1 MVLAL
6 LIEILNFDFWL
17 ALAASLLVA
26 AAVGVTNATLVLW
39 VGIPSFIVTLG
50 MNIFLTGIEVT
61 THGGLPLP
69 VYDHQKQLIPF
80 GGYIGNSPFSMP
92 TLWFIAIGVIALY
105 VLHQTRLGN
114 WIFASGGNAESARAV
129 GVPVNR
135 TKAISF
141 VACSVLAGL
150 TGIMQLGYILQWNPG
165 EGADLPLNAI
175 MIAVLGGTSLF
186 GGIGTIGGTMIA
198 SVFAAS
204 MANGLILA
212 GAPSGWYTSFI
223 GVILVVAVVINLRV
237 HAAGGGGFGRIFRR
251 RR

>member
-1 MVLAL
+1 
-6 LIEILNFDFWL
+6 
-17 ALAASLLVA
+17 
-26 AAVGVTNATLVLW
+26 
-39 VGIPSFIVTLG
+39 
-50 MNIFLTGIEVT
+50 
-61 THGGLPLP
+61 
-69 VYDHQKQLIPF
+69 
-80 GGYIGNSPFSMP
+80 
-92 TLWFIAIGVIALY
+92 
-105 VLHQTRLGN
+105 
-114 WIFASGGNAESARAV
+114 
-129 GVPVNR
+129 
-135 TKAISF
+135 
-141 VACSVLAGL
+141 VLAGL